1 MTLVRPLFTI
11 QFYFLQGIYPA
22 KGKRNWLSLCDSPL
36 IHIFIQF
43 IMVILGKVP
52 AVKAIFGA

>member
-1 MTLVRPLFTI
+1 VRPLFTI
-11 QFYFLQGIYPA
+11 QFYFQQGIYPA